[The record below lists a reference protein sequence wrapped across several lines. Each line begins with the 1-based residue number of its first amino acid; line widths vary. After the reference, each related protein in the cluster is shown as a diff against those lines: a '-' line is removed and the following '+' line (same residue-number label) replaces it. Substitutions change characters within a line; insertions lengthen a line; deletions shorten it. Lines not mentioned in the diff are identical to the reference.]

1 MAIAQWR
8 LCAKAQVNK
17 FFQPWVLSLN
27 FLPLTPPLRK
37 PPNRYRA
44 FKKTTH
50 LKKVTSILFISFFLY
65 SCTNRQENEPE
76 FYHVI
81 KHYVKKEHS
90 PPGPPIT
97 FYGLF
102 NFILANDSQIF
113 FFRSHP
119 ETNCII
125 VEPQLPPRIYLTPA
139 RVEEIEIK
147 DLNDFLTSTI
157 VDSISQSEQFFA
169 TISSPT
175 DTIRNI
181 AFKTITDFFKAKH
194 IDACH
199 IRNCTEEEKYVMTSI
214 IRHTTYSP
222 DSIKWTI
229 GFSGEQDDND

>member
-1 MAIAQWR
+1 M
-8 LCAKAQVNK
+8 
-17 FFQPWVLSLN
+17 
-27 FLPLTPPLRK
+27 
-37 PPNRYRA
+37 
-44 FKKTTH
+44 
-50 LKKVTSILFISFFLY
+50 
-65 SCTNRQENEPE
+65 
-76 FYHVI
+76 I

-194 IDACH
+194 IDAWH
-199 IRNCTEEEKYVMTSI
+199 IRNCTEEEKYVMPSI